1 MEDRLGLLR
10 KTHLFGSLSNQDLRR
25 VAALLMERP
34 FRARSTVYRQGDED
48 RNLYIVASGRLKVW
62 SRDERGGERV
72 INRLRPGD
80 CFGTHSLLTGER
92 RDVTVDVEEPA
103 VLLCLEKRDF
113 DSLLDDQPDLRR
125 ALSLHILEPLR
136 RVPLFGQLSDQDLQ
150 RIALAMGHTQYRRGS
165 TIYRE
170 GEFSTTFYVIA
181 SGRVSLLS
189 RGETG
194 EDGTVT
200 HLREGDFF
208 GERSLLTQQPR
219 DTSVQ
224 ALEDT
229 RLLYLNRKDFE
240 GLLLEVP
247 SIRQSLS
254 LEAEAREVMVT
265 QRFPWQREGE
275 VLVTLS
281 RKHVYSLARS
291 LWVLVLPLLLLGA
304 AVILGSTLGW
314 PPGPI
319 YLMAAL
325 AALVALGLAAWQWAD
340 WRNDYYAVTNKR
352 VVHREKTILV
362 RETRD
367 EAPLESIQDISLL
380 MPSIMG
386 RILGFNDLSIQTAGA
401 KGRIVFKT
409 VGDASW
415 IRDRLFEL
423 LERLKSEEKAEQRD
437 AIRHRLQMELGH
449 VEKDTGFPAA
459 DATAASEPA
468 PIGQRA
474 SPATAGLL
482 SALRGY
488 LIPQMRTEDDGVVTW
503 RKHWFRLVEKLAG
516 AVILLF
522 ILAQLAAA
530 ALLGLATPP
539 RSLEGPFW
547 AGLLFGGALALFL
560 AWFRYEDWRNDIYQL
575 TDDRIVDVEK
585 LPLGLREER
594 REASLSM
601 IQDIGYEI
609 PGLMANLLD
618 YGNVVIETAGREAVF
633 TFSWVH
639 QPRRV
644 QEEVFARMDAF
655 RERERQSQ
663 RERRADELMDWF
675 ATYTELSEDQP
686 APPDEQEEQ

>member
-10 KTHLFGSLSNQDLRR
+10 KTHLFGSLSAQDLRH
-25 VAALLMERP
+25 VAALLEERSL
-34 FRARSTVYRQGDED
+34 RARSTVYRQGDED

-62 SRDERGGERV
+62 NRDEQGRERV

-103 VLLCLEKRDF
+103 VLLYIEKHDF
-113 DSLLDDQPDLRR
+113 DTLLNDQPHLSR

-136 RVPLFGQLSDQDLQ
+136 RVPLFSQLSDHDLQ
-150 RIALAMGHTQYRRGS
+150 RIALVMGHTQYRRGS

-170 GEFSTTFYVIA
+170 GELSTTFYIIE
-181 SGRVSLLS
+181 SGRVGLLS
-189 RGETG
+189 RAGTG
-194 EDGTVT
+194 EDTTVT
-200 HLREGDFF
+200 HLWEGDFF
-208 GERSLLTQQPR
+208 GERSLLTGQPR

-224 ALEDT
+224 TLDDT

-240 GLLLEVP
+240 KLLLELP
-247 SIRQSLS
+247 SIRESLS

-265 QRFPWQREGE
+265 QRFPWQRDGE
-275 VLVTLS
+275 VVITLS
-281 RKHVYSLARS
+281 RKHVYAFARS
-291 LWVLVLPLLLLGA
+291 LWVLILPLLLLAA
-304 AVILGSTLGW
+304 AVLLGRALGW
-314 PPGPI
+314 PSGPV
-319 YLMAAL
+319 YLVATIAVV
-325 AALVALGLAAWQWAD
+325 VALGLAAWQWAN

-367 EAPLESIQDISLL
+367 EAPLESIQDVSLL
-380 MPSIMG
+380 TPGITG
-386 RILGFNDLSIQTAGA
+386 RVFGFNDLSIQTAGA
-401 KGRIVFKT
+401 KGRIVFRT
-409 VGDASW
+409 VGNAPW

-423 LERLKSEEKAEQRD
+423 LERLKSEEKVEQRD
-437 AIRHRLQMELGH
+437 VIRHKLQMEMGH
-449 VEKDTGFPAA
+449 VDEDAGFPDA
-459 DATAASEPA
+459 DATAASGPA
-468 PIGQRA
+468 PSGQGP
-474 SPATAGLL
+474 SSVTAGLPGT
-482 SALRGY
+482 LRSY
-488 LIPQMRTEDDGVVTW
+488 VIPQMRTEDSGVVTW
-503 RKHWFRLVEKLAG
+503 RKHWFRLLEKLAA

-522 ILAQLAAA
+522 ILAQLGAA
-530 ALLGLATPP
+530 ALLELATPP
-539 RSLEGPFW
+539 TSLQGLFW
-547 AGLLFGGALALFL
+547 ASLLFGGALGLFL

-575 TDDRIVDVEK
+575 TDERIIDVEK

-655 RERERQSQ
+655 RQRERQSQ
-663 RERRADELMDWF
+663 RERRAEELLDWF
-675 ATYTELSEDQP
+675 ATYTELSEEQP
-686 APPDEQEEQ
+686 TPPNEQDEQ